1 MNQQLFPD
9 DPNEV
14 EEIPIKDGEL
24 RLYPNLFS
32 PEESEVYFTQ
42 LKENVEWKQEEIKI
56 HGKTIPI
63 PRLTAW
69 FGDAG
74 KTYMYSGITVE
85 PEPWTPTLLTIK
97 SKIEEVSNVIFN
109 SVLLNYYRNERD
121 SVSWHSDDEPELGK
135 NPIIGSVSFGDVR
148 TFQLKHKIDKTQKI
162 SRDLSDGSYFEMAG
176 STQHHWL
183 HQIPKRTR
191 KIGPRVNLTFRI
203 IRRI

>member
-1 MNQQLFPD
+1 MNQLFPEN
-9 DPNEV
+9 PNKV
-14 EEIPIKDGEL
+14 EEILIKDGEL

-32 PEESEVYFTQ
+32 PEESKVFFIQ
-42 LKENVEWKQEEIKI
+42 LKDKIKWKQEKIKI
-56 HGKTIPI
+56 HGKTIPV

-85 PEPWTPTLLTIK
+85 PESWTPTLLKIK
-97 SKIEEVSNVIFN
+97 SKIEEVSNVTFN
-109 SVLLNYYRNERD
+109 SVLLNFYRNERD

-148 TFQLKHKIDKTQKI
+148 TFQLKHKTDKTSKI
-162 SRDLSDGSYFEMAG
+162 NKDLPDGSYLEMAG

-191 KIGPRVNLTFRI
+191 KIGPRINLTFRI
-203 IRRI
+203 IQKI

>member
-1 MNQQLFPD
+1 MKQLFRE
-9 DPNEV
+9 DPKKV
-14 EEIPIKDGEL
+14 EEISIKDGEL

-32 PEESEVYFTQ
+32 PKESEVFFAL
-42 LKENVEWKQEEIKI
+42 LKENVKWKQEEIRI
-56 HGKTIPI
+56 HGKIIPI

-85 PEPWTPTLLTIK
+85 PDPWIQTLLEIK
-97 SKIEEVSNVIFN
+97 SKIEEVSNVTFN

-148 TFQLKHKIDKTQKI
+148 TFQLKHKIDKALKI
-162 SRDLSDGSYFEMAG
+162 NKDLPDGSYLEMAG

-191 KIGPRVNLTFRI
+191 KIGPRINLTFRI
-203 IRRI
+203 IRRT